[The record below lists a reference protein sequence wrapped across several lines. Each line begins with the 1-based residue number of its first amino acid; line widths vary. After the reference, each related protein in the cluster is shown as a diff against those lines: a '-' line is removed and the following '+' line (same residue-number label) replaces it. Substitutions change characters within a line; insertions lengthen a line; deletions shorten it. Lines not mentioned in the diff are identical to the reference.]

1 MNTKAILPQHLM
13 GNKNSPKEEIVRNI
27 AFNVYKA
34 INAKD
39 SAALRNL
46 FAPEIIRHATAEI
59 GVEAAIKMMEKMF
72 SKSPKTYFVIE
83 DVLVDG
89 NKAALRIAV
98 HGRDSFTDKPLPNI
112 LEIFKIE
119 HNQVTEIWGA
129 GISPERF
136 PQKA

>member
-1 MNTKAILPQHLM
+1 MNVKAILAQHSM
-13 GNKNSPKEEIVRNI
+13 ENENSTKEGIVRNI
-27 AFNVYKA
+27 VCNVYDA
-34 INAKD
+34 INARD
-39 SAALRNL
+39 SIALRKL

-72 SKSPKTYFVIE
+72 STSPKTHFVIE

-89 NKAALRIAV
+89 SKAALRIAV

-119 HNQVTEIWGA
+119 DNKVTEIWGA

-136 PQKA
+136 PQKV